1 MEISK
6 SERILHTK
14 VTVLLNKA
22 LDKINPDFLCSRF
35 LYLDYTSDISSY
47 GTADYVYMADTINI
61 MPYDCRSRAYSN
73 EPAKIFYLHMYGN
86 RRKTVT
92 WLIEN
97 FNLTYLEKDY
107 RKQYVLFK
115 CDDVEMLY
123 TLLKLRG

>member
-1 MEISK
+1 MI
-6 SERILHTK
+6 
-14 VTVLLNKA
+14 
-22 LDKINPDFLCSRF
+22 
-35 LYLDYTSDISSY
+35 ISSE
-47 GTADYVYMADTINI
+47 
-61 MPYDCRSRAYSN
+61 C
-73 EPAKIFYLHMYGN
+73 AKILYKLKIIFVSEYWIFYLHIYGN